1 MSGLNIGAD
10 DQLNIKSQLLAEF
23 LSGELGSAT
32 DELSS
37 SSISRVI
44 LAGNSV
50 TKATKEASKTKGP
63 VSCQW
68 YPCWG
73 TRSHVNRKNMATTR
87 LPSTPRPCCSWMKC
101 CKISVARLMSI
112 LCRAQQ
118 IHRHYICHNN
128 PCTPPCLNM
137 RTSYPHF
144 TALQTL
150 IGVKSTMS
158 RKLPDIKCV
167 CSATQ
172 S

>member
-1 MSGLNIGAD
+1 VSGLNIGAD

-68 YPCWG
+68 YP
-73 TRSHVNRKNMATTR
+73 
-87 LPSTPRPCCSWMKC
+87 
-101 CKISVARLMSI
+101 
-112 LCRAQQ
+112 
-118 IHRHYICHNN
+118 
-128 PCTPPCLNM
+128 
-137 RTSYPHF
+137 
-144 TALQTL
+144 
-150 IGVKSTMS
+150 
-158 RKLPDIKCV
+158 
-167 CSATQ
+167 
-172 S
+172 